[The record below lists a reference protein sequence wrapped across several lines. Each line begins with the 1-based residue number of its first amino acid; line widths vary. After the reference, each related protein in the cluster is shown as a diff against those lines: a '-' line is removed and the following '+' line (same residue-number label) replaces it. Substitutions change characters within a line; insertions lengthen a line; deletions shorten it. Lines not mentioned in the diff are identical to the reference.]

1 MSDPINAW
9 LDGELPLEELSARE
23 QAEALALKSAIRSA
37 SARLTREPAPDLT
50 ARVMAALP
58 PAREPAPRPA
68 VAPGYGVLAG
78 LRTWLGSLIPP
89 SGSLRPALTL
99 TAAAL
104 VIGFGL
110 GRLAVPAGPA
120 NGGAGLVADAP
131 DAQLFVRF
139 ELEAAG
145 AEDVRLAGSFTDWE
159 ARYELTPLGDGRWSV
174 TVPLEPGV
182 HDYLFVLDGE
192 RYAVDPYA
200 PRVAD
205 GFGGYNSRLALLT
218 PGH

>member
-23 QAEALALKSAIRSA
+23 QAEALALKAAIRSA
-37 SARLTREPAPDLT
+37 STRLTREPAPDLT

-58 PAREPAPRPA
+58 PAPERAVVPRD
-68 VAPGYGVLAG
+68 GVLAG
-78 LRTWLGSLIPP
+78 LRTWLGSLIQP
-89 SGSLRPALTL
+89 SGSLRPALAL
-99 TAAAL
+99 AAAAL

-110 GRLAVPAGPA
+110 GRLAAPAGPA

-139 ELEAAG
+139 ELEAEG
-145 AEDVRLAGSFTDWE
+145 AAEVRLAGSFTDWE

-192 RYAVDPYA
+192 RYTVDPYA
-200 PRVAD
+200 PQVAD